1 MFKVYNEA
9 MKKLVKYRL
18 AKEIQIEKRRR
29 VKEEKK
35 RLAFTNKFQSEFNDV
50 RRHIVEKRL
59 LWSIFVVDNFFLIIL
74 GGFL

>member
-1 MFKVYNEA
+1 

-59 LWSIFVVDNFFLIIL
+59 L
-74 GGFL
+74 

>member
-50 RRHIVEKRL
+50 RRHIVEKL
-59 LWSIFVVDNFFLIIL
+59 LL
-74 GGFL
+74 

>member
-59 LWSIFVVDNFFLIIL
+59 L
-74 GGFL
+74 